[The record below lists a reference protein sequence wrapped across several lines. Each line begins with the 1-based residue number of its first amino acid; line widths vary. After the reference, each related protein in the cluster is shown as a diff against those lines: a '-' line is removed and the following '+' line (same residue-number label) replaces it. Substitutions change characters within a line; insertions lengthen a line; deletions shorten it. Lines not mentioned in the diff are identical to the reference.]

1 MNTPTRSPVSNQFSI
16 KRLFWTMIVASVFF
30 KLADMLGLLSG
41 MAQMWNAARGNQA
54 VVVIIS
60 IIVFTVISIVYI
72 AWFGIRFPHLIEQ
85 QVAIQRK
92 RKQRRNEYRQLLESK
107 RKNQS
112 E

>member
-16 KRLFWTMIVASVFF
+16 KRLFWTMIVASVVF

-60 IIVFTVISIVYI
+60 IIVFTVIAIIYI
-72 AWFGIRFPHLIEQ
+72 AWLGIRLPHLIEQ
-85 QVAIQRK
+85 YVVIQKK
-92 RKQRRNEYRQLLESK
+92 RNQRRDEYRKVAEGN
-107 RKNQS
+107 R
-112 E
+112 ERHTE